1 MKYLKKFENV
11 EEPEIGDYVLM
22 SIQHKKD
29 YYSAYIEFIENN
41 IGEIVSKVGNI
52 IEVRYYVDTYE
63 EFIMLRTHFRYIS
76 YDFENNEY
84 YFSNIFYENNILEIG
99 KTKEE
104 VELKKE
110 IKKYNL

>member
-1 MKYLKKFENV
+1 
-11 EEPEIGDYVLM
+11 
-22 SIQHKKD
+22 
-29 YYSAYIEFIENN
+29 
-41 IGEIVSKVGNI
+41 
-52 IEVRYYVDTYE
+52 
-63 EFIMLRTHFRYIS
+63 MLRTHFRYIS